1 MGFLDTLKK
10 QKEKYQSERKLYS
23 ETYAAEKRVSDDER
37 REARLASVRER
48 AKAAARAP
56 PLVERA
62 AIGFN
67 SFLSGA
73 SKSADYLTAPQRT
86 RVARRAVP
94 KRRQRKVRYVTR
106 PAPQPMREVDY
117 LGFGGGGPTDLL
129 FGTQNTQ
136 KKQPR
141 KKQPRR
147 GEDFG
152 GWF

>member
-1 MGFLDTLKK
+1 MGFLDVLKK

-23 ETYAAEKRVSDDER
+23 ETYAAEKKVLEDER

-56 PLVERA
+56 PLVKRIA
-62 AIGFN
+62 TGFN
-67 SFLSGA
+67 SFLSSA
-73 SKSADYLTAPQRT
+73 IKSVDYLTYLTAPQRT
-86 RVARRAVP
+86 RVARRAAP
-94 KRRQRKVRYVTR
+94 KR
-106 PAPQPMREVDY
+106 MREVDY
-117 LGFGGGGPTDLL
+117 LGFGGGGQPGLF

-141 KKQPRR
+141 R
-147 GEDFG
+147 GDDFG